1 MNSLSILVKLVKGFE
16 AVGFRADLTCAHSGD
31 SKSTDEERKYLSF
44 VVATLRISKDD
55 VVYDYIDLRGQKYS
69 SRREGEDKFPRISSI
84 EIFNPIMTSLYK
96 SPHLYELS
104 DEDLIKELVKI
115 INYVKSKE
123 VK

>member
-1 MNSLSILVKLVKGFE
+1 MNSLSILVKLIKGFE
-16 AVGFRADLTCAHSGD
+16 KVGFRADLTCVHSGD

-55 VVYDYIDLRGQKYS
+55 MIFGYVDLRGQKYS
-69 SRREGEDKFPRISSI
+69 GRREGEDKFPRISSL
-84 EIFNPIMTSLYK
+84 EVFNPILTSLYK

-104 DEDLIKELVKI
+104 DEEIIKELVKI
-115 INYVKSKE
+115 IKSFTKE